1 LINQR
6 KRAVAKKSKA
16 DQQNPT
22 VSAGEK
28 GSSGTAGGGVTGSET
43 KRPARKSLAPKGK
56 KSDPQKKTAA
66 ESNPFTGEAGEREP
80 SDEQIRLRA
89 YFIAERRLQL
99 SLPGDSN
106 DDWIEARRQLLAEND
121 WRQP

>member
-1 LINQR
+1 
-6 KRAVAKKSKA
+6 VAKKSKA

-28 GSSGTAGGGVTGSET
+28 NAPGTAAGGLTGSEG
-43 KRPARKSLAPKGK
+43 KRPARKSVAPIGK
-56 KSDPQKKTAA
+56 KSDPKKKAA
-66 ESNPFTGEAGEREP
+66 TESNPFTGAAAKGEP

-89 YFIAERRLQL
+89 YFIAERRLRL

-106 DDWIEARRQLLAEND
+106 DDWIEARRQLVAEND
-121 WRQP
+121 RRQP